1 MDYAQLYVEIILKKV
16 QNNVMMEILFLVT
29 VVRLLVKYKHA
40 VRTVLV
46 KVGYFLLLMAFVQHF
61 VGIISK
67 EAHSNVMM
75 EILLLMTVV
84 LLNVKY
90 NLVVK
95 IVHAMVGFNHGK
107 KTHAQLHVAIINYE
121 GPNNVTMVIL

>member
-1 MDYAQLYVEIILKKV
+1 
-16 QNNVMMEILFLVT
+16 
-29 VVRLLVKYKHA
+29 
-40 VRTVLV
+40 
-46 KVGYFLLLMAFVQHF
+46 
-61 VGIISK
+61 VGITSK

-107 KTHAQLHVAIINYE
+107 ETHAQLHVGIINYE
-121 GPNNVTMVIL
+121 VPNNVMMVIL